1 MTEVKIH
8 PRQNQR
14 KQKPAG
20 EVRRFESGD
29 HFVTRRAWEEY
40 AEGGGVLQRDNKQ
53 RRQFIAVQEIHL
65 GNIQAMANQRSLWC
79 FE

>member
-8 PRQNQR
+8 PHQNQR

-40 AEGGGVLQRDNKQ
+40 AEGGGVLQ
-53 RRQFIAVQEIHL
+53 
-65 GNIQAMANQRSLWC
+65 
-79 FE
+79 